1 MGRLPTITRRT
12 IARIGFVTVQWILL
26 TIALGAVVVFS
37 SDSLR
42 EFVEPSLDGSLIF
55 FAAFIAAFVFGM
67 SIESF
72 KVLMPLVILMCLGA
86 SLVFAMV
93 LLSPTFADVTVRTN
107 SLENYAATR
116 VFLFTVLMGL
126 PALVGAGFGNLA
138 GGFVRDDIL
147 GPEDQIDGVDR
158 SSWYE
163 RRGSSTTAT
172 DADSPQRGV

>member
-1 MGRLPTITRRT
+1 MSRLPRITRRT
-12 IARIGFVTVQWILL
+12 IARIGLVTVQWILL

-42 EFVEPSLDGSLIF
+42 EFIEPTLDGSLIF
-55 FAAFIAAFVFGM
+55 FAAFIAAFVLGM

-72 KVLMPLVILMCLGA
+72 KVLMPLAILMCFGA

-147 GPEDQIDGVDR
+147 GPEDQVDGVDR

-163 RRGSSTTAT
+163 RRGGKTAAT
-172 DADSPQRGV
+172 DSDSPQHGV